1 MNDFNKSQKTVLGRK
16 GKINTESPIGSVAKK
31 ISDSEL
37 KAEDSALMAVQKHEV
52 TLSEGV
58 HKVQEYREKIIKKGA
73 KFKNP
78 YSLKI
83 KKKSLVKTSL
93 ILAAIFFVAFYV
105 FSYFYLVKLKKDG
118 SLAYAISRVTPYYL
132 KDTDGRKISYSD
144 YLFELRHELHYLEN
158 KEGLA
163 IHNPDHKDQY
173 EDLKAKSLEKAS
185 EITWSKKQAK
195 KLGIKV
201 SNEEVDR
208 KIDILTSQF
217 GQEGK
222 DSLAIALSTYYGW
235 KMPDLKRS
243 IKEQL
248 IKQKVTYKLD
258 TKLNEKKLQLD
269 SEIQQ
274 NVDFAALVDKYS
286 EDQISKA
293 AKGSIAQIGKQNTAL
308 PPEVIDSIFSM
319 QISQVSPAIETAKGL
334 YRVKLDAI
342 NEDGTRNASII
353 IIKISD
359 FASVMDQN
367 K

>member
-1 MNDFNKSQKTVLGRK
+1 MNDFKKSNKIILNKKKKVGSLKPNTGAQKDARPQVQ
-16 GKINTESPIGSVAKK
+16 N
-31 ISDSEL
+31 SD
-37 KAEDSALMAVQKHEV
+37 LMAVQKHEV

-93 ILAAIFFVAFYV
+93 ILAAIFFVLFYV

-118 SLAYAISRVTPYYL
+118 SLAYAISRITPYYL
-132 KDTDGRKISYSD
+132 KDTDGRKVAYSD
-144 YLFELRHELHYLEN
+144 YLFELRYALHYHEN
-158 KEGLA
+158 KQGLA

-173 EDLKAKSLEKAS
+173 EYLKAKSLEKAS

-201 SNEEVDR
+201 SDDEINK
-208 KIDILTSQF
+208 KIDILTRQLERE
-217 GQEGK
+217 GQDGR
-222 DSLAIALSTYYGW
+222 DSLDLVLSTYYGW

-248 IKQKVTYKLD
+248 IKQKVSYKLD
-258 TKLNEKKLQLD
+258 AKLNEKKAQLD
-269 SEIQQ
+269 AEIQQ
-274 NVDFAALVDKYS
+274 NVDFVALVDKYS

-293 AKGSIAQIGKQNTAL
+293 SKGAIAEIGKQNTAL
-308 PPEVIDSIFSM
+308 PPEVIDSIFSL
-319 QISQVSPAIETAKGL
+319 QVGQVSPAIETAKGL

-342 NEDGTRNASII
+342 NENGTRNATII
-353 IIKISD
+353 IIKLSD

-367 K
+367 E

>member
-1 MNDFNKSQKTVLGRK
+1 MNDFKKSDKIVPGKKKSIVGFKPNAVQQKDAT
-16 GKINTESPIGSVAKK
+16 PQ
-31 ISDSEL
+31 
-37 KAEDSALMAVQKHEV
+37 AENSGLMAVQKHEV

-93 ILAAIFFVAFYV
+93 ILAAIFFVLFYV

-118 SLAYAISRVTPYYL
+118 SLAYAISRITPYYL
-132 KDTDGRKISYSD
+132 KDTDGRKVAYSD
-144 YLFELRHELHYLEN
+144 YLFELRHELHYLES

-248 IKQKVTYKLD
+248 IKQKVAYKLD
-258 TKLNEKKLQLD
+258 AKLNQKKAQLD
-269 SEIQQ
+269 AEIQQ
-274 NVDFAALVDKYS
+274 NVDFAALVDKHS
-286 EDQISKA
+286 EDQTSKA
-293 AKGSIAQIGKQNTAL
+293 AKGAITQIGKQNTAL
-308 PPEVIDSIFSM
+308 PPEVIDSIFSL
-319 QISQVSPAIETAKGL
+319 QVGQVSPSIETAKGL
-334 YRVKLDAI
+334 FRVKLDAI
-342 NEDGTRNASII
+342 NENGTRNASLIV
-353 IIKISD
+353 IKLSD

>member
-1 MNDFNKSQKTVLGRK
+1 M
-16 GKINTESPIGSVAKK
+16 
-31 ISDSEL
+31 
-37 KAEDSALMAVQKHEV
+37 
-52 TLSEGV
+52 
-58 HKVQEYREKIIKKGA
+58 
-73 KFKNP
+73 
-78 YSLKI
+78 
-83 KKKSLVKTSL
+83 
-93 ILAAIFFVAFYV
+93 
-105 FSYFYLVKLKKDG
+105 
-118 SLAYAISRVTPYYL
+118 AYAISRITPYYL
-132 KDTDGRKISYSD
+132 KDTDGRKVAYSN
-144 YLFELRHELHYLEN
+144 YLFELRHELHYLES

-201 SNEEVDR
+201 SDDEINK

-258 TKLNEKKLQLD
+258 AKLNEKKAQLD
-269 SEIQQ
+269 AEIQQ
-274 NVDFAALVDKYS
+274 NVDFVALVDKYS

-293 AKGSIAQIGKQNTAL
+293 SKGAIAEIGKQNTAL
-308 PPEVIDSIFSM
+308 PPEVIDSIFSL
-319 QISQVSPAIETAKGL
+319 QVGQVSPAIETAKGL

-342 NEDGTRNASII
+342 NENGTRNATII
-353 IIKISD
+353 IIKLSD

-367 K
+367 E